1 MLEYKHHQVK
11 ERAIRN
17 FAQAAEENEFSTKEL
32 NWWKEQIHQA
42 RSHFPRHG
50 KGEDAEL
57 YKHLVLELM
66 LKERLE
72 TEKLTYQISKEEM
85 EDEFLTEV
93 KELKDTVKRRVE
105 EKEVEPKDSRRLRLF

>member
-11 ERAIRN
+11 ERALTN
-17 FAQAAEENEFSTKEL
+17 FAKAVEENEFSTKEVS
-32 NWWKEQIHQA
+32 WWKDQINQT
-42 RSHFPRHG
+42 RSHFPRQG

-72 TEKLTYQISKEEM
+72 T
-85 EDEFLTEV
+85 
-93 KELKDTVKRRVE
+93 
-105 EKEVEPKDSRRLRLF
+105 

>member
-1 MLEYKHHQVK
+1 
-11 ERAIRN
+11 
-17 FAQAAEENEFSTKEL
+17 
-32 NWWKEQIHQA
+32 
-42 RSHFPRHG
+42 
-50 KGEDAEL
+50 
-57 YKHLVLELM
+57 M